1 MHTFVQFIVIK
12 CPHEPRVN
20 PVRLLI
26 NRMNVF
32 SKLALETIREYEC
45 TRKKENG
52 TMAIAIIAA
61 ISGKWSIL

>member
-20 PVRLLI
+20 LVRPLI

-32 SKLALETIREYEC
+32 SKLTLKTIREYEC
-45 TRKKENG
+45 TRKKENEM
-52 TMAIAIIAA
+52 MAIAIIAA